1 MCILCHQLV
10 GEDDW
15 TDAALGSEAHRAAR
29 DRRRQVVDA
38 VLRCYGLRFRDDPVA
53 SIGMISD
60 GKGRAEVAS
69 GLAEIWP
76 AASRLASG
84 VIDPLDPAL
93 LKQLDGDDDQ

>member
-1 MCILCHQLV
+1 MCILCYQLV
-10 GEDDW
+10 GEEDW
-15 TDAALGSEAHRAAR
+15 TDAAMGPEADRSAR

-53 SIGMISD
+53 SIGVISD
-60 GKGRAEVAS
+60 GKGRAELAN

-76 AASRLASG
+76 AASKLAGG

-93 LKQLDGDDDQ
+93 LERLAGDDDR